1 MQIRESIHN
10 ELNKGILIKMKQ
22 PKESTLLEED
32 DEPENEVEELPNL
45 FAEGAR

>member
-22 PKESTLLEED
+22 PKESTLIEE
-32 DEPENEVEELPNL
+32 DEPEHEVEELPNL